1 MDDRESFVMYRS
13 FVDALEMLSYESYGQ
28 AMRAI
33 NRYAI
38 YGEIPEGLPADANI
52 VFTMAKPQLDA
63 NIKRRENGKKGAE
76 YGRLGGRPKK
86 DKNPIGDID
95 KNPIGVT
102 EKTPNVNVNVNENVN
117 VYIHIRDMYNEI
129 CVSFPKVKTLSEKRK
144 KAISARLKVY
154 TEEDFKTLFTKAESS
169 PFLKGANTRNWV
181 ATFDWL
187 ICDANMAKVLDGN
200 YDDHKTV
207 RKNAFNNFQQTTHDF
222 DELEK
227 MLIAN

>member
-1 MDDRESFVMYRS
+1 MERDSFVFYRS
-13 FVDALEMLSYESYGQ
+13 FAESIRELDPGIRCECYDAIVDYALDGVSPKTEGVVS
-28 AMRAI
+28 AMFKAFKPQI
-33 NRYAI
+33 
-38 YGEIPEGLPADANI
+38 DAN
-52 VFTMAKPQLDA
+52 
-63 NIKRRENGKKGAE
+63 NRRFENGCK
-76 YGRLGGRPKK
+76 GGRKPKV
-86 DKNPIGDID
+86 NQ
-95 KNPIGVT
+95 T
-102 EKTPNVNVNVNENVN
+102 ETKPKPNNNQTKTKPEPNVNVNVNVN

-154 TEEDFKTLFTKAESS
+154 TEDDFKTLFTKAESS

-200 YDDHKTV
+200 YDDHKTLK
-207 RKNAFNNFQQTTHDF
+207 KNAFNNFQQTTHDF